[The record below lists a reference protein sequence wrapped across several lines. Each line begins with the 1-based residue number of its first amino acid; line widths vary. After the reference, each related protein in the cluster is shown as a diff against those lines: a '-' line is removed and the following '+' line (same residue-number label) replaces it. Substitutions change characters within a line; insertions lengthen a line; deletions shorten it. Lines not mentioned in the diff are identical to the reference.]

1 MRDAAVAVECDP
13 LKRDN
18 TDMSHMLAADGSQ
31 NGKYVSLAHQSGAA
45 MDEAEIHA
53 HVERWAKAVRKA
65 GQGGYSCGSRP

>member
-13 LKRDN
+13 LKRNN

-45 MDEAEIHA
+45 
-53 HVERWAKAVRKA
+53 A
-65 GQGGYSCGSRP
+65 GKPRF